1 MHHQTDRFIVSPC
14 RPCRCWRRRA
24 PPPRGAWPTRPKC
37 PPACASSTPS
47 CARRLVAMAGGGGG
61 GGGLVSW
68 WWVWHRPT
76 KRSDAS
82 IPPNNTHN
90 THNTTIVKR
99 TGVGLGELG
108 VLLEGHE
115 PDDELRHGVQLLV
128 GQRLEQRHHVRG
140 QLRAL
145 VQLLGE
151 RVSLGGGVVCCRG
164 VDG

>member
-1 MHHQTDRFIVSPC
+1 M
-14 RPCRCWRRRA
+14 
-24 PPPRGAWPTRPKC
+24 
-37 PPACASSTPS
+37 
-47 CARRLVAMAGGGGG
+47 
-61 GGGLVSW
+61 VSW